1 MIMEA
6 SMRMFRLGTALVL
19 TALMTTGAFA
29 RGGGGHG
36 GAMGHGTMGPG
47 ATAARQ
53 GLPPLL
59 LNNSIPSMNNPAST
73 LSGPV
78 GSPSSS
84 LSTPFGSRL
93 GAPAGTL
100 YPGQMN
106 SLRSI
111 GAGAPGSLSTQ
122 ALTTPPD
129 VTPSVTGGIMPGLG
143 TPQIMVPERPL

>member
-1 MIMEA
+1 MET
-6 SMRMFRLGTALVL
+6 SMRIFRLGTALVF

-36 GAMGHGTMGPG
+36 GAMGHGGM
-47 ATAARQ
+47 AARQ

-59 LNNSIPSMNNPAST
+59 LENTTPSINNPAPT
-73 LSGPV
+73 LTGPV
-78 GSPSSS
+78 GSPPSS
-84 LSTPFGSRL
+84 LSTPFGSGL

-100 YPGQMN
+100 YPGQMR
-106 SLRSI
+106 SMSSI
-111 GAGAPGSLSTQ
+111 GAGASGPFGMQ

-129 VTPSVTGGIMPGLG
+129 VTPVTPSVTGGIMPGLG